1 MINEN
6 LKLLED
12 NLRSYNIEVDE
23 KMIHRFVEY
32 RETLVEYNEFMN
44 LTGITEEREVFIKHF
59 LDSSYIFKSGYIQ
72 GGMSVIDV
80 GTGAGFPG
88 LPFKIVNPD
97 IDLTLLD
104 SLNKRINFLKEVGK
118 RLGLEDI
125 HYIHSRAEDGGKNKD
140 YREKFDIA
148 TARAVASLPV
158 LLELCVPFIR
168 VDGRFI
174 CLKGPSV
181 DEELEISKNAMKIL
195 GVILEERIE
204 VRLPDE
210 ELRHNILVFKKIKP
224 TTKKYPRKAGTP
236 SKEPL

>member
-1 MINEN
+1 MKDEN

-12 NLRSYNIEVDE
+12 NLRSYNISVDK
-23 KMIHRFVEY
+23 KMLDRFVKY
-32 RETLVEYNEFMN
+32 KETLVEYNEFMN

-72 GGMSVIDV
+72 DGMSVIDV

-88 LPFKIVNPD
+88 LPFKIVNPS
-97 IDLTLLD
+97 IYLTLLD
-104 SLNKRINFLKEVGK
+104 SLNKRINFLKEVGN
-118 RLGLEDI
+118 RLELEGI
-125 HYIHSRAEDGGKNKD
+125 SYVHSRAEDGGKNKD
-140 YREKFDIA
+140 YREAFDIA

-158 LLELCVPFIR
+158 LLELCVPFVKIG
-168 VDGRFI
+168 GRFI

-181 DEELEISKNAMKIL
+181 DEEVCISKNAMKVL
-195 GVILEERIE
+195 GVELEERVD

-210 ELRHNILVFKKIKP
+210 ELRHNVLVFKKINLTP
-224 TTKKYPRKAGTP
+224 KKYPRKAGTP